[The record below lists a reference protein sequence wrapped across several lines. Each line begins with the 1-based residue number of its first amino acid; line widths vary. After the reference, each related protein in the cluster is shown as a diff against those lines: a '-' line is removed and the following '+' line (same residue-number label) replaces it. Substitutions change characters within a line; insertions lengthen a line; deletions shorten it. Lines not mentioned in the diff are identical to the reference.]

1 MISDSITLTSKRQ
14 ATFPA
19 KLCDEMG
26 IGPGAK
32 LVVSRH
38 VIDGSPAWVIQNPA
52 DVDMPWLGSL
62 KEFAADKSDDM
73 GTIRESIGRGMG
85 RNK

>member
-1 MISDSITLTSKRQ
+1 MESATIKLTSKRQ

-26 IGPGAK
+26 LGPGSK

-38 VIDGSPAWVIQNPA
+38 VIDGSPAWVIQNSDA
-52 DVDMPWLGSL
+52 VVMPWLGAL
-62 KEFAADKSDDM
+62 KEITADKSDDM
-73 GTIRESIGRGMG
+73 DDVRESIGRSIG
-85 RNK
+85 RSK